1 MAPIIGCC
9 VELTGRHGQC
19 FHLLVPPPPG
29 VPPAHV
35 LACSLSA
42 WYHIAVSGVA
52 QSDAVVQLE
61 RRDIRAAARPEGS
74 EGSKISDAEVEAAT
88 ARNKETV
95 MGHGPL
101 RTALINALADGCRST
116 SGHLIVKGVI
126 DIMSLY
132 ILEPGLKSVNPTHY
146 DLLLESLGKLKSTLF
161 ALFFH
166 LP

>member
-52 QSDAVVQLE
+52 QSDDVVQLE

-88 ARNKETV
+88 VSNKETV
-95 MGHGPL
+95 MRHE
-101 RTALINALADGCRST
+101 RKI
-116 SGHLIVKGVI
+116 HV
-126 DIMSLY
+126 
-132 ILEPGLKSVNPTHY
+132 
-146 DLLLESLGKLKSTLF
+146 LLF
-161 ALFFH
+161 
-166 LP
+166 